1 MAREVWLRASTIEE
15 FRRETIPALAAEATA
30 NTQVLAVF
38 DRLLRD
44 GPHAFGERDPEML
57 TWYGSQGTI
66 EAALLR
72 TPPHAYIFAGDPE
85 PACLAALAELL
96 LDPANRLDGDEINL
110 PEHGATAF
118 TEAWATRAGR
128 PARVAEQD
136 RLYRLAELTYP
147 EPMPAGRAK
156 LAEPADLPVAA
167 RFLAGFWSEVER
179 LTPQQVPMAALRIA
193 GSRIAEGNFLLW
205 LDGEQTPVSAAAC
218 IPIVAGSGRIGPVY
232 TPPELRGRGYAGAV
246 TAAAGQLLLERGAAR
261 VLLFA
266 NLDNPTSNALYQRI
280 GYRAVADRVR
290 VELRAKP
297 VA

>member
-1 MAREVWLRASTIEE
+1 MAGEAWLRAATVEE
-15 FRRETIPALAAEATA
+15 FGRETIPALAGEAIA
-30 NTQVLAVF
+30 HIQLLAVF

-57 TWYGSQGTI
+57 TWYGPQGTM

-72 TPPHAYIFAGDPE
+72 TPPHAYIFAGDPA

-96 LDPANRLDGDEINL
+96 LDPANGLDGDEINL
-110 PEHGATAF
+110 PEHGAAAF
-118 TEAWATRAGR
+118 TEAWAARAGK
-128 PARVAEQD
+128 PPRVAEHD

-156 LAEPADLPVAA
+156 LAEPADLPVVA

-179 LTPQQVPMAALRIA
+179 MTPQQMPLAALRIA

-205 LDGEQTPVSAAAC
+205 LDAEESPVSSAAC

-232 TPPELRGRGYAGAV
+232 TPPDLRGRGYAGAV
-246 TAAAGQLLLERGAAR
+246 TAAAGRLLLERGAER

-266 NLDNPTSNALYQRI
+266 DLANPTSNALYQRI

-290 VELRAKP
+290 VELR
-297 VA
+297 